1 MATPTPRPTAT
12 PTLTP
17 TALPPPSPTPTNQQT
32 LVVTATTVRPSVVKI
47 QTLLNVGSGVI
58 IETSADG
65 GALVLTAHQ
74 VVEDGTAIAVLVNDA
89 ALHTGEIVGVDEV
102 RNLALVRICCSGDFQ
117 AAPLGS
123 VIAPPAGDAVFAM
136 GYSLGGNRAVV
147 AETEVTGIE
156 FDSSTLRWLVRTR
169 SPVDPDQLGGPLFTL
184 DGRITGVNISEPGS
198 PASSGFAVSA
208 ATVLEDLPFL
218 RMGNTAPLPSSP
230 SPTATPL
237 PIPQPLTQ
245 SVTEFGL
252 GDLIRLE
259 DLVAVV
265 LGWREP
271 DLPVHIRQNPGKRFV
286 AVDLALVNAGE
297 RDVSRLFYIRLKDSA
312 TRVYDPDRRWG
323 EFARGAALPG
333 EGVISPGER
342 IRSEVVFE
350 IDADGEELALSFTL
364 RTFSAQEALI
374 ALGPT
379 PRGIEPPAL
388 IPGETPPTVFAT
400 GEPVQVGDVEL
411 LLHGAQSLTEGLP
424 VRPDSGR
431 RFVVLDLAVR
441 NLSTPAI
448 TIESNQQMT
457 LKDSEGYS
465 YTIHPATWSAIR
477 SPVDGTFDGGQVK
490 RGPIIFEIPHDAG
503 GLTLVFEPL
512 FGFGKVVIAVDPD

>member
-1 MATPTPRPTAT
+1 MVSAA
-12 PTLTP
+12 
-17 TALPPPSPTPTNQQT
+17 A
-32 LVVTATTVRPSVVKI
+32 VRPSVVKI

-58 IETSADG
+58 IETNADG

-102 RNLALVRICCSGDFQ
+102 RNLALVRICCSEDFR
-117 AAPLGS
+117 AAPVGN
-123 VIAPPAGDAVFAM
+123 VIAPPAGDTVFAM
-136 GYSLGGNRAVV
+136 GYSLGGNRAAV

-156 FDSSTLRWLVRTR
+156 FDSSTLRWLVRTG
-169 SPVDPDQLGGPLFTL
+169 SPVDLDQLGGPLFTL
-184 DGRITGVNISEPGS
+184 DGRITGVNVSEPGS
-198 PASSGFAVSA
+198 LASSGFAVSA

-218 RMGNTAPLPSSP
+218 RVGRTAPLPSSP
-230 SPTATPL
+230 SPTATPV

-252 GDLIRLE
+252 GDLIRLG

-271 DLPVHIRQNPGKRFV
+271 DLPVHIRPNPDKRYV

-323 EFARGAALPG
+323 EFARGAPLPG

-350 IDADGEELALSFTL
+350 AAVDAEELVLSFTL
-364 RTFSAQEALI
+364 RTFSAREALI
-374 ALGPT
+374 ALGPS
-379 PRGIEPPAL
+379 PRAIEPPAL
-388 IPGETPPTVFAT
+388 IPGETPPTIFAT
-400 GEPVQVGDVEL
+400 GEPVQAGGDVEL
-411 LLHGAQSLTEGLP
+411 LLHGARSLTEGLP
-424 VRPDSGR
+424 VRPDSGF
-431 RFVVLDLAVR
+431 RFVVLDLAVK
-441 NLSTPAI
+441 NLSTAAI
-448 TIESNQQMT
+448 TIESNQQLT
-457 LKDSEGYS
+457 LKDSEGYG

-477 SPVDGTFDGGQVK
+477 SPVDRTFGGGQVK

>member
-1 MATPTPRPTAT
+1 M
-12 PTLTP
+12 TP

-65 GALVLTAHQ
+65 EALVLTAHQ

-89 ALHTGEIVGVDEV
+89 ALHTGEIAGVDEV
-102 RNLALVRICCSGDFQ
+102 RNLALVRICCSQDFL
-117 AAPLGS
+117 AAPLGGA
-123 VIAPPAGDAVFAM
+123 IAPPAGDTVFAM
-136 GYSLGGNRAVV
+136 GYSLGENRASV
-147 AETEVTGIE
+147 AETEVAGIE

-218 RMGNTAPLPSSP
+218 KVGRTAPLPSSP
-230 SPTATPL
+230 SPTATPV

-252 GDLIRLE
+252 GDLIRLG

-271 DLPVHIRQNPGKRFV
+271 DLPVHIRPNPGKRYV
-286 AVDLALVNAGE
+286 AVDLALVNAGD

-312 TRVYDPDRRWG
+312 TRVYGPDRRWG

-350 IDADGEELALSFTL
+350 TAGDAEELRLSFML
-364 RTFSAQEALI
+364 RTLGAQEALI
-374 ALGPT
+374 ALGPS
-379 PRGIEPPAL
+379 PRAIEPPAL
-388 IPGETPPTVFAT
+388 IPGETPPTIFAP
-400 GEPVQVGDVEL
+400 GEPVQTGDVEL

-424 VRPDSGR
+424 VRPDSGF

-441 NLSTPAI
+441 NLSTAAI
-448 TIESNQQMT
+448 TIDSNQQLT

-477 SPVDGTFDGGQVK
+477 SPIDGAFDGGQMK
-490 RGPIIFEIPHDAG
+490 RGPIVFEIPHDAG

>member
-1 MATPTPRPTAT
+1 M
-12 PTLTP
+12 TP

-65 GALVLTAHQ
+65 EALVLTAYQ

-89 ALHTGEIVGVDEV
+89 ALHTGEIAGVDEV
-102 RNLALVRICCSGDFQ
+102 RNLALVRICCSEDFQ
-117 AAPLGS
+117 TAPLGS
-123 VIAPPAGDAVFAM
+123 VIAPPAGDTVFAM

-147 AETEVTGIE
+147 AETEVAGIE

-218 RMGNTAPLPSSP
+218 RMGRTAPLPSSP
-230 SPTATPL
+230 SPTATPI

-252 GDLIRLE
+252 GDLIRLG

-271 DLPVHIRQNPGKRFV
+271 DLPVHIRPNPGKRYV

-323 EFARGAALPG
+323 EFARGAPLPG

-350 IDADGEELALSFTL
+350 AESDAEEMVLSFTL

-374 ALGPT
+374 ALGPS
-379 PRGIEPPAL
+379 PRAIEPPAL

-400 GEPVQVGDVEL
+400 GEPVEAGDVEL
-411 LLHGAQSLTEGLP
+411 LLHGARSLTEGLP
-424 VRPDSGR
+424 VRPDAGR

-441 NLSTPAI
+441 NLSTAI
-448 TIESNQQMT
+448 TEVDSEKQLT
-457 LKDSEGYS
+457 LKDSQGYS

-477 SPVDGTFDGGQVK
+477 SPVNGSFDGGQVK
-490 RGPIIFEIPHDAG
+490 RGPIVFEIPHDAG